1 MIFTLTKVTTSMNS
15 KINLSTSNKS
25 GYNLECMREALV
37 TNRNTQIKPNVNGFE
52 NDRENYQKLTP
63 N

>member
-1 MIFTLTKVTTSMNS
+1 MNS